1 MSVHPA
7 QGEAGVYKWGVEGG
21 ERHRVKGGQGMG
33 LPLEQGD
40 ETQHQR
46 AGGLRKHPYT
56 RQEATS
62 SLSRPQPASY
72 SPGFGVGAR

>member
-1 MSVHPA
+1 M
-7 QGEAGVYKWGVEGG
+7 YKWGVEGG
-21 ERHRVKGGQGMG
+21 ERHRVKEGQGMG